1 MMKKNFVKDD
11 LGIALLKTFLIV
23 FVIIAIASFLWYIW
37 CTSEI
42 TCSPEDKIE
51 LRGTFKG
58 YYQSQ
63 NFSAFT
69 VLVLNN
75 DSYYF
80 QRGVDRNYLNNLI
93 GFDVSFQCCKRQ
105 GNSPY
110 RPKIYFDLISA
121 VIIME

>member
-11 LGIALLKTFLIV
+11 SGIALLKTFLIV
-23 FVIIAIASFLWYIW
+23 FVIIAIICLLWYIW
-37 CTSEI
+37 SISEI

-75 DSYYF
+75 DSYFF

-93 GFDVSFQCCKRQ
+93 GFDVCFTCCKRQ

-110 RPKIYFDLISA
+110 RPKIFFDLISA
-121 VIIME
+121 VIVME